1 MPSNRNI
8 DSNNIALKKID
19 EAAHRLASILSG
31 YDFNP
36 SDLDSVLNLA
46 KIRTSILKSHDNPDA
61 FANLLSNINVEF

>member
-8 DSNNIALKKID
+8 DFNNIALKKID
-19 EAAHRLASILSG
+19 EVAHRLASILSE

-46 KIRTSILKSHDNPDA
+46 KIRTSILKSRDNPDA
-61 FANLLSNINVEF
+61 FANLVSNIKSDF